1 MEDGVKTC
9 GGPVAA
15 HRVCVWPVAPRRLP
29 APGTRPVRTTT
40 QEPVDDAAAW
50 SRAAVAALPDDVRPT
65 VRVHRAATERR
76 PGQPHLPGGPRTIA
90 GVGRKRRGR
99 AVGAPAVTV
108 INRGF
113 ARRAATRREHVRAVW
128 HRWNPRS
135 HDQRVVR
142 RKYLHRRT
150 CKRDLA
156 GSS

>member
-29 APGTRPVRTTT
+29 APGMGPVRTTT

-76 PGQPHLPGGPRTIA
+76 PGQPHLPGGPRTVA
-90 GVGRKRRGR
+90 GVVRKWRGR
-99 AVGAPAVTV
+99 AVGSPAVTV
-108 INRGF
+108 IHRGF
-113 ARRAATRREHVRAVW
+113 TRWTAPRREHVRAV
-128 HRWNPRS
+128 R
-135 HDQRVVR
+135 
-142 RKYLHRRT
+142 HRRNPVAH
-150 CKRDLA
+150 DH
-156 GSS
+156 